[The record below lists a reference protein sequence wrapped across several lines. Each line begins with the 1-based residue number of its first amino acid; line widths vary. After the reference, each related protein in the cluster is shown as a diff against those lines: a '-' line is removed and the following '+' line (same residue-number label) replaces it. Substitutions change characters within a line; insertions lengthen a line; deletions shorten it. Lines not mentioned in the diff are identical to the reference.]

1 LIKYFIKDG
10 VSWQLKKELQDMF
23 TYKTSNL
30 LKNFATLV
38 TFDLVFYHNVLIY
51 FDQETKRHILDRIAK
66 MSKID
71 GVVYLGGVVTV
82 LSITDNVEFVLGQSG
97 IYELFDK

>member
-1 LIKYFIKDG
+1 MI
-10 VSWQLKKELQDMF
+10 

-30 LKNFATLV
+30 LKDFATLG
-38 TFDLVFYHNVLIY
+38 TFYMVFYHNVLIY
-51 FDQETKRHILDRIAK
+51 FDQETKRQILDRIAK

-71 GVVYLGGVVTV
+71 GVIYLGGVVTV
-82 LSITDNVEFVLGQSG
+82 FGITDNVEFVLGQRR